1 MTVGSVIVLCISFS
15 IILGL
20 EAQRA
25 SQFKNEI
32 EKSRTSYVGRADA
45 QVLSVERKRVSR
57 FKSYYYPEFLF
68 VVDNKA
74 YGVSQIIYSDSPN
87 TFRSGTWL
95 TVRYRLENPE
105 DFIPEKDEAL
115 WKMASDAV
123 QTDILLIILLVLAA
137 FAVPLLY

>member
-1 MTVGSVIVLCISFS
+1 MTVGLVIVLSISFS

-25 SQFKNEI
+25 NQLKNELK
-32 EKSRTSYVGRADA
+32 KSRTSYTGRADA
-45 QVLSVERKRVSR
+45 QVLSVEIKRVNRS
-57 FKSYYYPEFLF
+57 KSYYYPEFSF

-74 YGVSQIIYSDSPN
+74 YGVSQMIYSDSPN

-105 DFIPEKDEAL
+105 DFMPENDEAL
-115 WKMASDAV
+115 WKMVSDTTQAN
-123 QTDILLIILLVLAA
+123 TLLIILLVVAALAA
-137 FAVPLLY
+137 PLLF